1 MKTALRVTAPC
12 ATRIHLEDSSP
23 TTPWNQFGEH
33 GDHIPILTLAW
44 AYVLSAR
51 WAEIIPGATMEYT
64 NSRAPLFPTCEGIRC
79 DSTPIQLGDMTDH
92 ALRWWEAVLAT
103 DKGWDASVLQN
114 KRKLKSP
121 WSVSLGMPGMSID
134 LKSKPATLHDH
145 APASYAMASSYI
157 LAYVAYYGIYDQSCA
172 AFATALLLPTRHG
185 ISKSVHWARPHFSAN
200 HRVQLMKG
208 HGQPPWGRNEQQL
221 DKLLTMSCNATGMQS
236 ILSSSFIEPDLPC
249 NICGAWLQGTFA
261 VLDAPSAQEPAVL
274 AHMLMQKSPHLDFHV
289 AKGRRWLPCY

>member
-1 MKTALRVTAPC
+1 MANAFPSHPRLISQLELDRSSTSVLQATGLTVWKTADKKCDLASLTMKTALRVTAPC

-103 DKGWDASVLQN
+103 DEGWDASGLQ
-114 KRKLKSP
+114 
-121 WSVSLGMPGMSID
+121 
-134 LKSKPATLHDH
+134 
-145 APASYAMASSYI
+145 
-157 LAYVAYYGIYDQSCA
+157 
-172 AFATALLLPTRHG
+172 
-185 ISKSVHWARPHFSAN
+185 
-200 HRVQLMKG
+200 
-208 HGQPPWGRNEQQL
+208 
-221 DKLLTMSCNATGMQS
+221 
-236 ILSSSFIEPDLPC
+236 
-249 NICGAWLQGTFA
+249 
-261 VLDAPSAQEPAVL
+261 
-274 AHMLMQKSPHLDFHV
+274 
-289 AKGRRWLPCY
+289 